1 MKVNKFL
8 PLLHI
13 SFVFAYSDFKN
24 GRRFRDREMEPFRE
38 KFGDDMKLVKLQRV
52 IFWNLYCGANWLELF
67 TLMNGLH
74 FKFYKLFLMNY
85 KI

>member
-1 MKVNKFL
+1 
-8 PLLHI
+8 
-13 SFVFAYSDFKN
+13 
-24 GRRFRDREMEPFRE
+24 MEPFRE
-38 KFGDDMKLVKLQRV
+38 KFGDDMELVKLQRV